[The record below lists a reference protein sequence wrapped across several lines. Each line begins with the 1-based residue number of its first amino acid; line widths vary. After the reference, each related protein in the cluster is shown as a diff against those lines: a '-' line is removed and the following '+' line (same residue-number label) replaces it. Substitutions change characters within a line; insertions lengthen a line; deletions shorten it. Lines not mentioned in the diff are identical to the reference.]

1 MKCDKCGYELRVG
14 DWPYCH
20 GDRNDHGKPTAH
32 KGFLAYDD
40 IQLGQRVT
48 GWGDINK
55 ACKPKW
61 NQDHI
66 EQIQPRDLPASYY
79 RELKERREARVRDK
93 P

>member
-1 MKCDKCGYELRVG
+1 MKCDQCGHELQIG
-14 DWPYCH
+14 DHPWCP
-20 GDRNDHGKPTAH
+20 HGKPTAH

-40 IQLGQRVT
+40 IQLGQRIT

-55 ACKPKW
+55 AMRPQW

-79 RELKERREARVRDK
+79 RELKERRAERARGK